1 MDRIHVSITWNRPIL
16 GLCHFRWMVHPFPVT
31 SLQDITMLPI
41 TYFLSHQSH
50 ATLFKFCFT
59 FQHLKQMFNFTF
71 QYTWEALSEQPSFTN
86 AVCSLKYFF
95 TYQQCHPLVPS
106 SESSTLGWRKSHFSE
121 LPLREFT
128 HYGWKATSSLRH
140 SVYCV
145 LKVEYSPS
153 QIQHSASPWGSVPQV
168 FIELN
173 ILMNLL
179 LFWKDPSQDSDNV
192 FILLYQQS
200 KQMLAPVFPIG
211 KLNTWSRSCFNKS
224 LISGLK
230 MVLLTH
236 VFLHS

>member
-1 MDRIHVSITWNRPIL
+1 MRSSVWAA
-16 GLCHFRWMVHPFPVT
+16 FF
-31 SLQDITMLPI
+31 
-41 TYFLSHQSH
+41 
-50 ATLFKFCFT
+50 
-59 FQHLKQMFNFTF
+59 
-71 QYTWEALSEQPSFTN
+71 FTN
-86 AVCSLKYFF
+86 ALCSLKYFF

-121 LPLREFT
+121 LPLCEFIY
-128 HYGWKATSSLRH
+128 YGWKVTSSLRH

-179 LFWKDPSQDSDNV
+179 LFWKDPSHGSNNV

-224 LISGLK
+224 LIL
-230 MVLLTH
+230 LLTH